1 MLSYLKDANQ
11 LPAAAE
17 MNSQSQNPTESL
29 SGPADYLTVAGHG
42 KKLRQSTILL
52 CALFAVGAGV
62 VFFMIKKTTPVAAN
76 AAPSQDQLQL
86 EAALV
91 QIEKMK
97 NDMNSQMN
105 NVVGRFYQFS
115 NVSQI
120 GVDELKKNPFRR
132 ELNAGPVQTP
142 DNEAMAAQQRQMLMA
157 EARSQSGQMELW
169 SITSTPR
176 GMCCMIGDK
185 VYYVGDM
192 VGAMKIQSI
201 ETKRVVLD
209 YKGIP
214 VELTIE

>member
-11 LPAAAE
+11 LPAATE

-29 SGPADYLTVAGHG
+29 SGSGDYLTVAGHG
-42 KKLRQSTILL
+42 KKLRQSTIML

-97 NDMNSQMN
+97 KDMDSQMN
-105 NVVGRFYQFS
+105 TVVGRFYQFS

-120 GVDELKKNPFRR
+120 SVDELKKNPFRR
-132 ELNAGPVQTP
+132 ELDYGPVQTP
-142 DNEAMAAQQRQMLMA
+142 DNETMAAQQRQMLMA
-157 EARSQSGQMELW
+157 EARNQSGKMELW

-185 VYYVGDM
+185 VYYVGDL

-201 ETKRVVLD
+201 ESKRVVLD